1 MSTRAASLCYRCF
14 CTTMVQTEGMPG
26 VVLFTRLHVSKWTE
40 CKSAVTNGARVCDSV
55 LKNTLIFVCSWSFSL
70 K

>member
-1 MSTRAASLCYRCF
+1 
-14 CTTMVQTEGMPG
+14 MVQTEGMPG